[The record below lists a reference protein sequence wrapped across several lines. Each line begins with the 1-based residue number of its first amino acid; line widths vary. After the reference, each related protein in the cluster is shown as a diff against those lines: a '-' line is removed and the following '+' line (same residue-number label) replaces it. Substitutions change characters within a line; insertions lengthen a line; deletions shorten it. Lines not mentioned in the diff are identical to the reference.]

1 MRELTNDERIIKVV
15 NVAQKWLEQI
25 IGNNNLEE
33 AVLELAFLKATELSK
48 QISQE
53 LRFNQPKEAEWVETW
68 VQIGIFAGFI
78 SGCNAFRFISGN
90 GQPVSDPVAFD
101 QATQVAYK
109 IADKVFEHLTS
120 EPKSLLVSGLHE
132 AQIAFLKEALERSLF
147 TGYLEG
153 IEYAGEISNKSL
165 ASLVLDPTI
174 EV

>member
-1 MRELTNDERIIKVV
+1 MRESNDEEQIVKVV
-15 NVAQKWLEQI
+15 GIAQKWLQQI
-25 IGNNNLEE
+25 VGNNALDE
-33 AVLELAFLKATELSK
+33 AVLELAFVKATEVSR
-48 QISQE
+48 QIVQE
-53 LRFNQPKEAEWVETW
+53 LSFEHPKEEGWVETW

-78 SGCNAFRFISGN
+78 SGCSAFRHLIGRGPISETT
-90 GQPVSDPVAFD
+90 AFE
-101 QATQVAYK
+101 QATLVAYK

-132 AQIAFLKEALERSLF
+132 AQLAFLKQSLERSLF

-153 IEYAGEISNKSL
+153 IEYAGEINDKSL